1 MSIISINRREL
12 SHQQSFIDQIYG
24 YSIEHPPT
32 ICYDPS
38 ILYCPPAHVQ
48 EVRYASH

>member
-1 MSIISINRREL
+1 MSIISINQREDAR
-12 SHQQSFIDQIYG
+12 QQSFLDQICG

-48 EVRYASH
+48 EVRYAIH